1 MNNWNKFDI
10 LHIAASLKTRA
21 IFLYKGI
28 FFMNVSIR
36 EDNLSAYL
44 RTMVQ
49 EAGGGMC
56 TMLSREILKNSFAQF
71 PCPSC
76 EFVLKNSDK
85 DTVMVPAVVFI
96 NAPKKEEKQSLFQF
110 AIAHEIGH
118 VLNGDILPENAT
130 TSDTDLGR
138 EHERLADAF
147 ANELMGSNEAGIEL
161 LEIFLDTIK
170 GTQQA
175 VRIDQLVGTAQLVAC
190 LIQQRIDWMS

>member
-1 MNNWNKFDI
+1 
-10 LHIAASLKTRA
+10 
-21 IFLYKGI
+21 
-28 FFMNVSIR
+28 
-36 EDNLSAYL
+36 
-44 RTMVQ
+44 
-49 EAGGGMC
+49 
-56 TMLSREILKNSFAQF
+56 
-71 PCPSC
+71 
-76 EFVLKNSDK
+76 
-85 DTVMVPAVVFI
+85 MVPAVVFI